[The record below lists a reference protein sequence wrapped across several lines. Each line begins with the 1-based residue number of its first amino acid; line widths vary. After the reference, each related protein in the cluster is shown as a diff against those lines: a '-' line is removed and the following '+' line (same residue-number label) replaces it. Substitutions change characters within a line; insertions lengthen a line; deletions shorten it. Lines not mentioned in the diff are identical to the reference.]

1 MCELKKYFQIILLI
15 SSLTLSPAYAALV
28 EVAISGSTNN
38 TSASLIYTP
47 GTAFTVKAV
56 YDTSVP
62 KNPTNNFFVTS
73 GGQSSLVSFELTTDM
88 GTISYL
94 DSNRT
99 LTSFP
104 PLVYQ
109 TQGLN
114 RQSVIVDYLASN
126 TFPVAGDGF
135 NSTMSNFTPGS
146 FGFVLGGSG
155 TGNNIFTDD
164 IDKLFS
170 GIDTLPSDANLLGS
184 SFTTIG
190 VDGNGVATGSMALIF
205 DEFSQYSIKTIS
217 TVPIPAA
224 VWLFAS
230 GIIGLISIA
239 KRKS

>member
-1 MCELKKYFQIILLI
+1 MCKFKKNFSAILLL
-15 SSLTLSPAYAALV
+15 SYLTLTPAHAALV
-28 EVAISGSTNN
+28 EVVISGSTDD

-47 GTAFTVKAV
+47 GTAFTVKAIF
-56 YDTSVP
+56 DTSVP
-62 KNPTNNFFVTS
+62 KNPANSTFGTTT
-73 GGQSSLVSFELTTDM
+73 GQSALVSFELTTDM

-99 LTSFP
+99 LIGFAP
-104 PLVYQ
+104 VV
-109 TQGLN
+109 TQLQGVN
-114 RQSVIVDYLASN
+114 RQSVIVNYLSSN

-155 TGNNIFTDD
+155 TDNNIFTDD
-164 IDKLFS
+164 INKLFS

-184 SFTTIG
+184 SFATIG
-190 VDGNGVATGSMALIF
+190 VDGDGVATRGMELIF
-205 DEFSQYSIKTIS
+205 DEFSQYSIKTVS

-224 VWLFAS
+224 VWLFTS
-230 GIIGLISIA
+230 GIIGLIGIA